1 MNGGIPVPRNL
12 RKNQVTVPNA
22 GEWIDWIL
30 YDTQVYVDNT
40 TLVLANYF
48 GAVRASIVDG
58 NMETAG
64 QMPGQKMFLL
74 RGIGVDI
81 LPPLNTSAT
90 TAPLIDTIALVHQ
103 GALRLSIGSKSYAEW
118 PLFLLSQGGGVF
130 GQPYTAGATVT
141 YGSNGIPDP
150 RACYGL
156 ARPLLLTS
164 SLNFSCQIEWAAA
177 VNITANVRVRVLLKG
192 ELGRPIQ

>member
-1 MNGGIPVPRNL
+1 MAGIPVPRNL

-30 YDTQVYVDNT
+30 YDTQVFTDNST
-40 TLVLANYF
+40 VVLDNFF
-48 GAVRASIVDG
+48 GTVRASIVDG

-74 RGIGVDI
+74 RGIGVEV
-81 LPPLNTSAT
+81 LPPLNSSAT
-90 TAPLIDTIALVHQ
+90 TAPLIDVIALIHQ
-103 GALRLSIGSKSYAEW
+103 GALRLNIGSKSYAEW
-118 PLFLLSQGGGVF
+118 PLFLLSAGGGVF
-130 GQPYTAGATVT
+130 GNPYTAGASVT
-141 YGSNGIPDP
+141 YGTNGLPDP

-164 SLNFSCQIEWAAA
+164 SLNFSCRIEWAAA
-177 VNITANVRVRVLLKG
+177 VNITANCRIRVLLKG
-192 ELGRPIQ
+192 ELGRPVQ

>member
-1 MNGGIPVPRNL
+1 MIPVPRNL
-12 RKNQVTVPNA
+12 RKHQVTVPNA
-22 GEWIDWIL
+22 GEWIDWVL
-30 YDTQVYVDNT
+30 YDTQVYVDAT
-40 TLVLANYF
+40 TVTLANFF
-48 GAVRASIVDG
+48 GNTRASIVDS

-74 RGIGVDI
+74 RGIGVEI

-90 TAPLIDTIALVHQ
+90 TAPMIDVIALTHL
-103 GALRLSIGSKSYAEW
+103 GALRLNIGSKSYAEW
-118 PLFLLSQGGGVF
+118 PLFLLSAGGGMH
-130 GQPYTAGATVT
+130 GLPYTAGATVT
-141 YGSNGIPDP
+141 YGTNGIADP

-164 SLNFSCQIEWAAA
+164 SLNFNCQIEWAAA

>member
-1 MNGGIPVPRNL
+1 MIPVPRNL
-12 RKNQVTVPNA
+12 RKHQVTVPNA

-30 YDTQVYVDNT
+30 YDTQIYVDNT
-40 TLVLANYF
+40 TTRLDFFL
-48 GAVRASIVDG
+48 GTQASIVDG
-58 NMETAG
+58 NMETGG

-74 RGIGVDI
+74 RGIGVEV

-90 TAPLIDTIALVHQ
+90 TAPLSDVVAIINH
-103 GALRLSIGSKSYAEW
+103 GAIRLNIGSKSYSEW
-118 PLFLLSQGGGVF
+118 PLYLLSAGGGIY
-130 GQPYTAGATVT
+130 GNPYTAAASVT
-141 YGSNGIPDP
+141 YGSNGVPDP

-164 SLNFSCQIEWAAA
+164 NLNFSARIEWAAA
-177 VNITANVRVRVLLKG
+177 LNTAANVRIRVLLKG

>member
-1 MNGGIPVPRNL
+1 MQIPVPRNL

-30 YDTQVYVDNT
+30 YDTQIYTDNVT
-40 TLVLANYF
+40 TVLDGFFSAT
-48 GAVRASIVDG
+48 RASIVDS
-58 NMETAG
+58 NMETGG

-74 RGIGVDI
+74 RGIGVEI
-81 LPPLNTSAT
+81 LPATNVTAT
-90 TAPLIDTIALVHQ
+90 TTPMVDVIALIHW

-118 PLFLLSQGGGVF
+118 PLFLLSAGGGTY
-130 GQPYTAGATVT
+130 GQAYTAGATVT
-141 YGSNGIPDP
+141 RGNNGSPDP

-164 SLNFSCQIEWAAA
+164 SLNFSCRIEWTPAQ
-177 VNITANVRVRVLLKG
+177 NITANVRVRVLLKG
-192 ELGRPIQ
+192 ELGRPVQ

>member
-1 MNGGIPVPRNL
+1 MNGALPVPRRL
-12 RKNQVTVPNA
+12 RKHQVTLPDV
-22 GEWIDWIL
+22 GEWVDWIL

-48 GAVRASIVDG
+48 GTVRASIVDG

-64 QMPGQKMFLL
+64 QMPGQKVFFL
-74 RGIGVDI
+74 RGIGVEV

-90 TAPLIDTIALVHQ
+90 TAPLIDTIALIHT
-103 GALRLSIGSKSYAEW
+103 GALRLNIGSKSYAEW
-118 PLFLLSQGGGVF
+118 PLFMLSQGGGVY
-130 GQPYTAGATVT
+130 GQPYTAGASVT
-141 YGSNGIPDP
+141 YGSNGVPDP
-150 RACYGL
+150 RACYAL

-164 SLNFSCQIEWAAA
+164 SLNFSAQIEWAAA